1 MSDVKDFTIGVIGAH
16 GRTGLLTLKA
26 LQKHGFKNI
35 IAFTRNIINTEKNP
49 SYNPLNIEQ
58 IHLDLVNTSV
68 PELVELFNNIDI
80 IIFVAGSGHQDV
92 RDLFTVDIDGVS
104 KCVEASEMA
113 NIQRFILTSVINIEE
128 RDFWW
133 SLEGN
138 LRNYFIAKRC
148 ADHEVRNSKLNW
160 TILQPG
166 WLTANNKPTGKIQPV
181 ERIEEQRTNGYTIER
196 EDLAEVI
203 VSCILNLKNTC
214 KKTIPLSNGDTK
226 IEDVFKN
233 LN

>member
-1 MSDVKDFTIGVIGAH
+1 MSEIKDFTVGVIGAH

-35 IAFTRNIINTEKNP
+35 IAFTRNIIDTKNSL
-49 SYNPLNIEQ
+49 SYDPTGIKQ
-58 IHLDLVNTSV
+58 IHLDLVNSSV
-68 PELVELFNNIDI
+68 FELVELFNNVDI
-80 IIFVAGSGHQDV
+80 IIFVAGSGHQSV
-92 RDLFTVDIDGVS
+92 RELFTVDIDGVS

-113 NIQRFILTSVINIEE
+113 NIKRFILISVINVEE

-138 LRNYFIAKRC
+138 LRDYFIAKRC

-166 WLTANNKPTGKIQPV
+166 WLAANNKPTGKIQPI
-181 ERIEEQRTNGYTIER
+181 ERIEEQKTNGYTIER

-203 VSCILNLKNTC
+203 VSCILNPTTTC
-214 KKTIPLSNGDTK
+214 MKSIPLSNGDTT
-226 IEDVFKN
+226 IQDVLKN
-233 LN
+233 LH